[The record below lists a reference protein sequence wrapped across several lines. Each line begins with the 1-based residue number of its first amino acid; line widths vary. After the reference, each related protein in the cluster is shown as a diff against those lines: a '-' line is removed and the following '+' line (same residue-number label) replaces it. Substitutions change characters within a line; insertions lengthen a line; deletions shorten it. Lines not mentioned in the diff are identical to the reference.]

1 MKRSIDRILT
11 THAGSLPRPDDLARM
26 MYDLVDGK
34 PVDERRLQARITG
47 AIDEVVK
54 KQLALGIDIISD
66 GEMSKPN
73 FQTYVT
79 RRLTGI
85 ANTGGFM
92 ESFDDLEE
100 FPEVARQTFESEGA
114 KHFPMPAV
122 VGPIKVSDPNAVLR
136 DIENLKAA
144 MGNRS
149 PDDAFIP
156 AASPSLLTGTPNRY
170 YKSFEEYTEAVCDA
184 LSYEYK
190 AIIDAGFNLQ
200 LDAPDLPMH
209 AHMRI
214 GDTRPRDIKKYVPAA
229 IEAMNRAIR
238 GLPPDKIRLH
248 VCWGNYVGPHH
259 FDVELREIVEPLL
272 KINASFIYVE
282 AANPRH
288 AHEWEVWEEVKL
300 PDGKALI
307 PGVIDS
313 VTNHVEHPRL
323 VAQRIERFAS
333 VVGRENVIAGT
344 DCGFGTYVGISSC
357 DPQVAWLKLQAL
369 ADGARLASQRLFS
382 SNP

>member
-1 MKRSIDRILT
+1 MKRSIDHILT
-11 THAGSLPRPDDLARM
+11 THAGSLPRPDDLAHM
-26 MYDLVDGK
+26 MYDLMDGK
-34 PVDERRLQARITG
+34 PVDQAKLQARITE
-47 AIDEVVK
+47 ATAEVVK
-54 KQLALGIDIISD
+54 KQIDLGIDVIAD

-79 RRLTGI
+79 KRWTGFG
-85 ANTGGFM
+85 NTGEM
-92 ESFDDLEE
+92 LVSFDDLAD
-100 FPEVARQTFESEGA
+100 FPNVAREIWDMEGM
-114 KHFPMPAV
+114 KHRPMPV
-122 VGPIKVSDPNAVLR
+122 VVAPIKVGDPNAVLR
-136 DIENLKAA
+136 DIADLKAA

-156 AASPSLLTGTPNRY
+156 AAPPSLVTATPNRY
-170 YKSFEEYTEAVCDA
+170 YKTFEEYTEAVCEA
-184 LSYEYK
+184 LRYEYK

-209 AHMRI
+209 GHCQI
-214 GDTRPRDIKKYVPAA
+214 GLAPRDIKKYVPAA
-229 IEAMNRAIR
+229 IEAMNHAIR

-248 VCWGNYVGPHH
+248 VCWGNYPGPHH
-259 FDVELREIVEPLL
+259 LDVELREIVEPLL

-288 AHEWEVWEEVKL
+288 EHEWEVWNEVKL

-323 VAQRIERFAS
+323 VAQRIERFAEI
-333 VVGRENVIAGT
+333 VGKENVIAGT
-344 DCGFGTYVGISSC
+344 DCGFGTYVGMSAC

-369 ADGARLASQRLFS
+369 SEGARIASDRLY
-382 SNP
+382 

>member
-1 MKRSIDRILT
+1 MRRSIDHILT
-11 THAGSLPRPDDLARM
+11 THAGSLPRPDDLAHM
-26 MYDLVDGK
+26 MYDMMDGK
-34 PVDERRLQARITG
+34 PVDEGKLQARITE
-47 AIDEVVK
+47 AIAEVVK
-54 KQLALGIDIISD
+54 KQIALGIDIISD

-79 RRLTGI
+79 RRLTGF
-85 ANTGGFM
+85 ANTGELM
-92 ESFDDLEE
+92 VSFDDLAE
-100 FPEVARQTFESEGA
+100 FPEVARKTWESEGA
-114 KHFPMPAV
+114 KHRPMPEV

-136 DIENLKAA
+136 DINNLKAA
-144 MGNRS
+144 MGNRN

-156 AASPSLLTGTPNRY
+156 AAPPSLVTATPNHY
-170 YKSFEEYTEAVCDA
+170 YKSFEEYTEAVCET

-190 AIIDAGFNLQ
+190 AIVDAGFNLQ

-209 AHMRI
+209 GHARI
-214 GDTRPRDIKKYVPAA
+214 GNDQPRDIKKYVPAA

-248 VCWGNYVGPHH
+248 VCWGNYAGPHH

-288 AHEWEVWEEVKL
+288 EHEWEVWEEVKL
-300 PDGKALI
+300 PDDKALI

-333 VVGRENVIAGT
+333 IVGRENVIAGT
-344 DCGFGTYVGISSC
+344 DCGFGTYVGMSAC
-357 DPQVAWLKLQAL
+357 DSKVAWLKLQSL
-369 ADGARLASQRLFS
+369 TEGARIASQKLF
-382 SNP
+382 